1 MTEDSGER
9 LPATGTGASDRG
21 NSRIAA
27 VRIGP
32 WEVVDAEGGG
42 SVAVDARRL
51 AVASQAH
58 LAVWLDGQRLATAD
72 APWPAPGK
80 PRFAQDRVFWGPG
93 VLDLRSGQYS
103 VLVTPGPATW
113 PGGSERPQV
122 HAWSARGERLL
133 VSYSTGDPARPTR
146 VDLLEGA
153 DGRAIATRWSANALA
168 PEAAWAGRDVAVV
181 GFRDL
186 EVLDATSG
194 AVRGHVRLEAGSV
207 ISLDADAGER
217 CLVAVDLNRAVFW
230 VDLHELRIVD
240 RWAGQWQD
248 AAITPDGLL
257 AVALDLAGRLHFA
270 DLGSRRFRPIG
281 AADNV
286 TVPGSVALGQDVLAV
301 AGGGVAARAGL
312 TFQR

>member
-1 MTEDSGER
+1 MTEDSGEWP
-9 LPATGTGASDRG
+9 PATATGASDRG

-27 VRIGP
+27 VRVGP
-32 WEVVDAEGGG
+32 WEAVDAEGGG

-58 LAVWLDGQRLATAD
+58 LAVWLGGQRLGTAD

-93 VLDLRSGQYS
+93 VLDLRSGRYS
-103 VLVTPGPATW
+103 VLAPGPASW
-113 PGGSERPQV
+113 PGGAERPQV
-122 HAWSARGERLL
+122 HAWSAHGERLL

-146 VDLLEGA
+146 VDLLDGT
-153 DGRAIATRWSANALA
+153 DGRIIATRWSASALA
-168 PEAAWAGRDVAVV
+168 PEAAWVGRDVAVV

-194 AVRGHVRLEAGSV
+194 VVRGRVGLGAGSV

-217 CLVAVDLNRAVFW
+217 LLVAVDLNRAVFW
-230 VDLHELRIVD
+230 IDLPELRIVD
-240 RWAGQWQD
+240 RWAGRWQD
-248 AAITPDGLL
+248 AAVTPDGLL

-270 DLGSRRFRPIG
+270 ELGARRFRLLG
-281 AADNV
+281 TAGNV
-286 TVPGSVALGQDVLAV
+286 APPGSVAVGQDVLAV

-312 TFQR
+312 AVER